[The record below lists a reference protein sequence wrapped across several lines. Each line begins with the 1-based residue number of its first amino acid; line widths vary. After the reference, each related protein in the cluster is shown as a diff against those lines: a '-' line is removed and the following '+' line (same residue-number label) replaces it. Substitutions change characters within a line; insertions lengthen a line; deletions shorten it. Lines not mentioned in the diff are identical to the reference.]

1 MYRNVKHGE
10 NYPSIIAW
18 MHIDFSTWEV
28 SVLQGFLH
36 LRIQLRHEGVEIRHL
51 FSVIYSWRWPS
62 LVKIL
67 DRVDPSRNFLWF
79 LVCVLYRVHR
89 NRSSSYDVLALNVL
103 KLQYSLIFTVKRWL
117 IKLGNTKVF
126 FLTIRFWHLQA
137 GVNLA
142 YRGNVIRNKWLEF
155 SIQID
160 LLRFV
165 SLDVFE

>member
-51 FSVIYSWRWPS
+51 FSVIYSGRWPS

-103 KLQYSLIFTVKRWL
+103 
-117 IKLGNTKVF
+117 
-126 FLTIRFWHLQA
+126 
-137 GVNLA
+137 
-142 YRGNVIRNKWLEF
+142 
-155 SIQID
+155 
-160 LLRFV
+160 
-165 SLDVFE
+165 